1 MRHDDSYLIDMLQA
15 ARKAA
20 AFAADLTYPQF
31 QDSGLHQNAIVKV
44 LEIIGEAASRI
55 TTDTRRA
62 YPQIPWRQI
71 IGLRNRVVHGYFD
84 VDLKLIWQIV
94 RQDIPI
100 LIDQLQ
106 DLLPPDTD

>member
-1 MRHDDSYLIDMLQA
+1 MRRDNAYLIDMLQA

-20 AFAADLTYPQF
+20 AFAADLTYFQF
-31 QDSGLHQNAIVKV
+31 QHSDLHQNAILRV

-55 TTDTRRA
+55 TTDTHGA
-62 YPQIPWRQI
+62 YPEIPWQQI

-84 VDLKLIWQIV
+84 IDLNLIWQIV
-94 RQDIPI
+94 HQDIPA

-106 DLLPPDTD
+106 DLPPDTD

>member
-15 ARKAA
+15 ARKAT

-31 QDSGLHQNAIVKV
+31 QHSDLHQNAILKV

-55 TTDTRRA
+55 TTDTHRA

-71 IGLRNRVVHGYFD
+71 IGLCNRVVHGYFD
-84 VDLKLIWQIV
+84 IDLNLIWQIV
-94 RQDIPI
+94 HQDIPI
-100 LIDQLQ
+100 LLDELQ
-106 DLLPPDTD
+106 ALLPPDAD

>member
-1 MRHDDSYLIDMLQA
+1 MRHDESYLIDLLQA

-31 QDSGLHQNAIVKV
+31 QDSDLHQNAIVKV

-55 TTDTRRA
+55 TTDTHRA

-71 IGLRNRVVHGYFD
+71 VGLRNRVVHSYFD
-84 VDLKLIWQIV
+84 VDLKLICKSSTMTF
-94 RQDIPI
+94 PF
-100 LIDQLQ
+100 
-106 DLLPPDTD
+106 

>member
-1 MRHDDSYLIDMLQA
+1 MIRTSSTCSRPP
-15 ARKAA
+15 ARPRPS
-20 AFAADLTYPQF
+20 PQTS
-31 QDSGLHQNAIVKV
+31 QVSAVPRQRLAPERDPVKV
-44 LEIIGEAASRI
+44 LEIIGEAASGRI

>member
-20 AFAADLTYPQF
+20 VFAADLTYPQF
-31 QDSGLHQNAIVKV
+31 RDSDLHQNAIVKV
-44 LEIIGEAASRI
+44 LEIVGEAASRI
-55 TTDTRRA
+55 TTDTHCA

-84 VDLKLIWQIV
+84 VDLKLIWHIV
-94 RQDIPI
+94 HQDVPI

-106 DLLPPDTD
+106 DLLPPDAG